1 MKEKQNWTEKL
12 FNVITLAGTVILMNL
27 MFLIACIP
35 IVTIGP
41 AWCGLMSSVRYNIRG
56 ESWFAGFKKGFCTR
70 FWRSLIIWCLCLP
83 LCLFFLNDLNI
94 AVKTVQNV
102 VPATKVTATEPGS
115 VAEAT
120 EETQNVETLATEVA
134 TEAAVQDVTEVATE
148 PAATQDTAPQ
158 VESTQ
163 PATETEA
170 QLETGATT
178 ANIIN
183 CVISGLF
190 FALAA
195 MLTISLLTLNVYIP
209 TTISNWIKNGVNFF
223 RRPVELFAAAFL
235 FWAPLL
241 LFVFYPEWFIFAI
254 MIFIAAYYA
263 LAAVCGTLVLKDPL
277 IDFLIDARADG
288 TLLAEEGS
296 MRSATAEDE

>member
-1 MKEKQNWTEKL
+1 MKEKQNWTDKL

-56 ESWFAGFKKGFCTR
+56 ESWFKGFKVGFCTR

-83 LCLFFLNDLNI
+83 LCLFFLNDLRI
-94 AVKTVQNV
+94 AVNTVQGIT
-102 VPATKVTATEPGS
+102 PAVQTVETEPTTTAATEA
-115 VAEAT
+115 AETTAATDAT
-120 EETQNVETLATEVA
+120 EETAATEATVA
-134 TEAAVQDVTEVATE
+134 TEATDAATEPVQTVATE
-148 PAATQDTAPQ
+148 PAQEEEQIELGATAP
-158 VESTQ
+158 
-163 PATETEA
+163 
-170 QLETGATT
+170 
-178 ANIIN
+178 NITN

-195 MLTISLLTLNVYIP
+195 MVTIALLTLNVYIP
-209 TTISNWIKNGVNFF
+209 TSISNWIKNGVNFF
-223 RRPVELFAAAFL
+223 RHPLELFAAAAL
-235 FWAPLL
+235 YWAPLL
-241 LFVFYPEWFIFAI
+241 LFVFFPEWFIFAI

-277 IDFLIDARADG
+277 IGFLIDARADG
-288 TLLAEEGS
+288 TLTAEEG
-296 MRSATAEDE
+296 AAPTPAEDEEE

>member
-12 FNVITLAGTVILMNL
+12 SNVITLAGTAILMNL

-56 ESWFAGFKKGFCTR
+56 EGWFQGFKKGFCTR

-83 LCLFFLNDLNI
+83 LCLFFLNDLRVSVNLVRGI
-94 AVKTVQNV
+94 A
-102 VPATKVTATEPGS
+102 PMTKI
-115 VAEAT
+115 EAT
-120 EETQNVETLATEVA
+120 VPDTTEATGATQSAA
-134 TEAAVQDVTEVATE
+134 TEATQ
-148 PAATQDTAPQ
+148 ATQSAEDDNSGI
-158 VESTQ
+158 V
-163 PATETEA
+163 
-170 QLETGATT
+170 TGVTVS
-178 ANIIN
+178 NVVN

-195 MLTISLLTLNVYIP
+195 MVTMSLLTLNVYIP
-209 TTISNWIKNGVNFF
+209 TSISNWIRNGVNFF
-223 RRPVELFAAAFL
+223 RYPAELFIAAAMY
-235 FWAPLL
+235 WAPLL
-241 LFVFYPEWFIFAI
+241 LFVFFPQWFLFVF

-263 LAAVCGTLVLKDPL
+263 LTAVCGTMLLKDPL

-288 TLLAEEGS
+288 TLLAEEGAA
-296 MRSATAEDE
+296 ATTVEDEEE